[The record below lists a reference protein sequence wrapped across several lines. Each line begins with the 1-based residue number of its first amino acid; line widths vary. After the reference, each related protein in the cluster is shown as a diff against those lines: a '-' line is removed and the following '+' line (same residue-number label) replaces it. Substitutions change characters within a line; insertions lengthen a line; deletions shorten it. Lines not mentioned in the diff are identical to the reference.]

1 MAKIA
6 DGIFLRCGDMAK
18 VLRSFGESMFY
29 GDHGHNSRRLRQK
42 RHCREYCAFWG
53 KDADNKFKVVDNKFA
68 DARVLLFDRH
78 MRPSICKFFGCF
90 QYDFFAFSKLL
101 FIGKLSARQF
111 CSGAKSRLF
120 CN

>member
-1 MAKIA
+1 MPTVF
-6 DGIFLRCGDMAK
+6 FLRRGDMAK
-18 VLRSFGESMFY
+18 VLRSFGESLFY

-53 KDADNKFKVVDNKFA
+53 KDGDNKFKVVDNKFA
-68 DARVLLFDRH
+68 DARVSLFDRH
-78 MRPSICKFFGCF
+78 MRPSICKFIGCF
-90 QYDFFAFSKLL
+90 QYDFFAFSKLF

>member
-1 MAKIA
+1 
-6 DGIFLRCGDMAK
+6 MAK

-53 KDADNKFKVVDNKFA
+53 KDGDNKFKVVDNIFA
-68 DARVLLFDRH
+68 AARASLFDRH
-78 MRPSICKFFGCF
+78 MRPSICKCIGCF
-90 QYDFFAFSKLL
+90 QYDFFAFSNL
-101 FIGKLSARQF
+101 FLIGKLSARQF
-111 CSGAKSRLF
+111 CSGAKLRFF

>member
-1 MAKIA
+1 MPTVF
-6 DGIFLRCGDMAK
+6 FLRRGDMAK
-18 VLRSFGESMFY
+18 MLRSFGESMFY

-42 RHCREYCAFWG
+42 RHCREYCAFRG
-53 KDADNKFKVVDNKFA
+53 KDGDNKFKVVDNIFA
-68 DARVLLFDRH
+68 DARASLSDRH

-90 QYDFFAFSKLL
+90 QYDFFAFSKLF
-101 FIGKLSARQF
+101 FISKLSARQF

>member
-90 QYDFFAFSKLL
+90 QYDFFAFSKLF

>member
-53 KDADNKFKVVDNKFA
+53 KDADNKFA
-68 DARVLLFDRH
+68 DARASLFDRH

-90 QYDFFAFSKLL
+90 QYDFFAFSKLF

>member
-1 MAKIA
+1 
-6 DGIFLRCGDMAK
+6 MAK
-18 VLRSFGESMFY
+18 VLCRFDESKFY
-29 GDHGHNSRRLRQK
+29 GEHGHNARRLRQK

-53 KDADNKFKVVDNKFA
+53 KDGDNIFKVVDNKFA
-68 DARVLLFDRH
+68 DARVSLFDRH
-78 MRPSICKFFGCF
+78 MRPSICKFNGSF
-90 QYDFFAFSKLL
+90 QYDFFAFSKLF